1 MSKRSNGEGTIYKRK
16 DGRWCASKHVILAD
30 GVSKRKTVYGK
41 TQKEVKEKLKQLED
55 EVFPAEAGKMLLQ
68 DWMLLWMKKYKKMQL
83 KQTTYENYEMNINTH
98 IKGTEIGTTRLIDL
112 TTGALQEF
120 YIGKLKGEHGDRKI
134 SCRTVEYLH
143 TIIGS
148 ALTQAYKNG
157 LILKNVNDST
167 VLPKKEQTEITPLT
181 VEEVKKVLEV
191 SKSSD
196 IHALLV
202 VAIYTGMR
210 KQDERNVSDWE
221 WLNNAVADEDG
232 GSTATFQATLT
243 FDGGVKIDGKVIP
256 KFVAEDIES
265 YSEGSVEGTSGVTVL
280 PVTVQNNTGVDIF
293 GLYAST
299 VDTDNWEEDILGT
312 EVLCDGDSIVI
323 NFSYP
328 EDETMWDFAMKDS
341 EDNMIEFYGLD
352 FSKCSSD
359 GATLVLEYDG
369 EQGYATLQ

>member
-1 MSKRSNGEGTIYKRK
+1 MFCRK
-16 DGRWCASKHVILAD
+16 CG
-30 GVSKRKTVYGK
+30 
-41 TQKEVKEKLKQLED
+41 KEVQEDWVTCPNCGNPIHQNNTSNISENKTPQNTVTSGKKKEKKKKPIFKRIWFWILVVIVIFVGIKLLGGGDDEKSSSNDTKVQTMD
-55 EVFPAEAGKMLLQ
+55 EVGGYQQWADDEYPGKVRTDIVVELPVAER
-68 DWMLLWMKKYKKMQL
+68 DSNDYCV
-83 KQTTYENYEMNINTH
+83 H
-98 IKGTEIGTTRLIDL
+98 IL
-112 TTGALQEF
+112 TALGDPI
-120 YIGKLKGEHGDRKI
+120 YIR
-134 SCRTVEYLH
+134 
-143 TIIGS
+143 
-148 ALTQAYKNG
+148 Q
-157 LILKNVNDST
+157 
-167 VLPKKEQTEITPLT
+167 
-181 VEEVKKVLEV
+181 
-191 SKSSD
+191 
-196 IHALLV
+196 
-202 VAIYTGMR
+202 
-210 KQDERNVSDWE
+210 QDESNVSDWE

-243 FDGGVKIDGKVIP
+243 FDGGVKVDGKVIP
-256 KFVAEDIES
+256 KFVVEDIES
-265 YSEGSVEGTSGVTVL
+265 YREGSVEGTSGVTVL

>member
-1 MSKRSNGEGTIYKRK
+1 MFCRK
-16 DGRWCASKHVILAD
+16 CG
-30 GVSKRKTVYGK
+30 
-41 TQKEVKEKLKQLED
+41 KEVQEDWTTCPNCGNPIHQNNTSNIPENKTPQNTVPSGKKKEKKKKPIKRIWFWILVVIVIFVGITLMGGEDDEKSSSNDTKVQTMD
-55 EVFPAEAGKMLLQ
+55 EVGGYQQWADDEYPGKVRTDIVVDLPIAER
-68 DWMLLWMKKYKKMQL
+68 DSNDYCV
-83 KQTTYENYEMNINTH
+83 H
-98 IKGTEIGTTRLIDL
+98 IIT
-112 TTGALQEF
+112 AL
-120 YIGKLKGEHGDRKI
+120 GDPIFIR
-134 SCRTVEYLH
+134 
-143 TIIGS
+143 
-148 ALTQAYKNG
+148 Q
-157 LILKNVNDST
+157 
-167 VLPKKEQTEITPLT
+167 
-181 VEEVKKVLEV
+181 
-191 SKSSD
+191 
-196 IHALLV
+196 
-202 VAIYTGMR
+202 
-210 KQDERNVSDWE
+210 QDESNVSDWA

-243 FDGGVKIDGKVIP
+243 FDGGVEIDGKVIP

-369 EQGYATLQ
+369 EQGYASLR